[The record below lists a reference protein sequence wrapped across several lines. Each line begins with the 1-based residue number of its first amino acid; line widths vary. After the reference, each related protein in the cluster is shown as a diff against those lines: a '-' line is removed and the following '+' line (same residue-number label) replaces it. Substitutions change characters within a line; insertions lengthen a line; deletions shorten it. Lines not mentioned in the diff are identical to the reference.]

1 MNSDIA
7 LVVGLCFVILSVPA
21 LISAFSAG
29 QPLRRAT
36 AFVTLG
42 GALITYAA
50 VTSPLGYR
58 AEDIPEVVLRV
69 IAHFIR

>member
-7 LVVGLCFVILSVPA
+7 LVVGLCFAILSIPA
-21 LISAFSAG
+21 LISAFSSG
-29 QPLRRAT
+29 RPLRRAI
-36 AFVTLG
+36 
-42 GALITYAA
+42 ALIAFGGVLIIYAA